1 VFCDVLQFGQGH
13 FLFKFSWL
21 PQNLVKSGRFFYFQ
35 SIDIFNVLP
44 RMEGEG
50 ELVGNDDEKLR
61 NDFGGKNKIN
71 I

>member
-1 VFCDVLQFGQGH
+1 
-13 FLFKFSWL
+13 
-21 PQNLVKSGRFFYFQ
+21 
-35 SIDIFNVLP
+35 
-44 RMEGEG
+44 MEGEG